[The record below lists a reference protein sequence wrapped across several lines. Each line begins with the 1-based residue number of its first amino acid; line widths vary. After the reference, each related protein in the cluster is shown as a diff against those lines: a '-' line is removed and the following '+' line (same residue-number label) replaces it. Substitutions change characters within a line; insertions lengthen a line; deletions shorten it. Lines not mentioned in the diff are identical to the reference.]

1 MRSTVDEKKR
11 SLLSEFSE
19 WRKCV
24 LDTAALIPSEYH
36 DQPLLGVWSIKD
48 LLAHL
53 IGWDYSNIEAV
64 KAVIEGK
71 LPEFYRYIDKDW
83 RSYNARLVGLYKKE
97 TVPELIQD
105 AYVSHHALNAQV
117 VDIPAKEFFGDK
129 GVRYRGYKVTIAR
142 LIEAD
147 IKDAKIHS
155 EQIRDFLA
163 KI

>member
-11 SLLSEFSE
+11 LLLSEFSE

-36 DQPLLGVWSIKD
+36 DQPFLGVWSIKD

-71 LPEFYRYIDKDW
+71 LPGFYGYIDKDW
-83 RSYNARLVGLYKKE
+83 RSYNAHLVGLYKKG
-97 TVPELIQD
+97 TVPELIKD
-105 AYVSHHALNAQV
+105 AYVSHLALSAQV
-117 VDIPAKEFFGDK
+117 TDLPAKEMFGDK
-129 GVRYRGYKVTIAR
+129 GVRSRGYKVTIAR

-155 EQIRDFLA
+155 EQIREFIA
-163 KI
+163 NI